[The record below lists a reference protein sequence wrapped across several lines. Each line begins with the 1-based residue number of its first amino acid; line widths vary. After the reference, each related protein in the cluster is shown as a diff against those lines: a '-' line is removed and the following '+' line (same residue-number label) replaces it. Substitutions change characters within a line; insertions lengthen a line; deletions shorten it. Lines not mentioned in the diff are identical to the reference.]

1 MPERQC
7 LRKTLEQSGGTE
19 PCKEGCEGFEG
30 AELHTQGSA
39 AGEGAEVLEGAGGS
53 LRTVR
58 KTSPGETVP
67 EKEDKVHGH
76 NRAGRKASKAAGRCG
91 GGCEGFGGGRRQSW
105 NRKKDISGTALQV
118 ERPLWKLEK
127 PLNAAVPKRQCLRKT
142 LQVATVEA
150 GKATGRCSAH
160 CES

>member
-1 MPERQC
+1 M
-7 LRKTLEQSGGTE
+7 
-19 PCKEGCEGFEG
+19 
-30 AELHTQGSA
+30 
-39 AGEGAEVLEGAGGS
+39 
-53 LRTVR
+53 
-58 KTSPGETVP
+58 P

-118 ERPLWKLEK
+118 RRPLWKLEK
-127 PLNAAVPKRQCLRKT
+127 PLDAAVPERQCLRKT